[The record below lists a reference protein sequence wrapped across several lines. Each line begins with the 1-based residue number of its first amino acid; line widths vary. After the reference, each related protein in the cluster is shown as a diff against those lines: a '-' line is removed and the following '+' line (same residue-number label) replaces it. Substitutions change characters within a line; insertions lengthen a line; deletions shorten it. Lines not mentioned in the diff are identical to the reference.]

1 MAYGR
6 PGDDPT
12 SRQVQGAPTFPEA
25 SANAEQT
32 RSGPPVTNQPDVSVV
47 IPMHNASTT
56 VTGVVESFLAIEGSD
71 VEVIVVDDASTDDS
85 VERVTAL
92 GRPEVV
98 VERFTSNRGAGVAR
112 NCGFE
117 QATGRYTLFFDAD
130 DEIHPVALTSAIEAL
145 DDTGAD
151 VAMMP
156 YRYRRGGSYFDEM
169 HSFDTAVW
177 GRYVTAPR
185 KLTRLGDVP
194 QLLGFSNYPWNK
206 VARTDHYRRT
216 GLRYGST
223 PVHNDILGHW
233 LTLLDAES
241 ILLVDQP
248 LCTHIVP
255 EGGRNLTNRESR
267 ARLSL
272 IDALEE
278 TYTALEVRPAKRNR
292 FSHHYWD
299 FVLRVAGWATGRM
312 TPDVLEEFNLRLQ
325 HHLLR
330 IDLGDFTRIR
340 MRRDFGLASRII
352 RRALA

>member
-1 MAYGR
+1 
-6 PGDDPT
+6 
-12 SRQVQGAPTFPEA
+12 
-25 SANAEQT
+25 
-32 RSGPPVTNQPDVSVV
+32 VTNKPDVSVV
-47 IPMHNASTT
+47 IPMHNASAT
-56 VTGVVESFLAIEGSD
+56 VTGVVESFLAIEGSA

-85 VERVTAL
+85 VERVIAL
-92 GRPEVV
+92 GLPEVV
-98 VERFTSNRGAGVAR
+98 VERFTSNRGAGIAR
-112 NCGFE
+112 NHGFE
-117 QATGRYTLFFDAD
+117 RASGRYTLFFDAD
-130 DEIHPVALTSAIEAL
+130 DEIHPVALASAIGAL

-151 VAMMP
+151 VAMLP
-156 YRYRRGGSYFDEM
+156 YRYRRGGSPHSEEM
-169 HSFDTAVW
+169 NSFDTAVW

-185 KLTRLGDVP
+185 KLTRLGEVP

-206 VARTDHYRRT
+206 LARTDHYQRT

-248 LCTHIVP
+248 LCTHIVT

-278 TYTALEVRPAKRNR
+278 TYTALEARPVKRNR

-299 FVLRVAGWATGRM
+299 FVLRVAAWATGRM
-312 TPDVLEEFNLRLQ
+312 TPEVLDEFNFRLQ
-325 HHLLR
+325 QHLYR

-340 MRRDFGLASRII
+340 LQRDFVLASRII